1 MRRHPTDGVAGAK
14 PRIPKRRLRKV
25 ITEDDRTIEDL
36 NSQYLTHRNLQMAAK
51 AAMAQREAALRDGTL
66 HESAKCE
73 RIVGH
78 YLVLMRQRLLWIPKR
93 VRARFR
99 DPDLVDFVQ
108 SEVYGALTELSE
120 LPEAVASGRVIDY
133 QHDPDMPA
141 GGNGH
146 GETEM
151 IRRASRRGV

>member
-1 MRRHPTDGVAGAK
+1 
-14 PRIPKRRLRKV
+14 
-25 ITEDDRTIEDL
+25 
-36 NSQYLTHRNLQMAAK
+36 
-51 AAMAQREAALRDGTL
+51 
-66 HESAKCE
+66 
-73 RIVGH
+73 
-78 YLVLMRQRLLWIPKR
+78 LLWIPNR